1 MRVEEIQKRSVE
13 GLINVAQLLKQPPCS
28 SYDYDVAEIINEQ
41 ARDFI
46 KGRIILTRTGHE
58 ILVQGKLTAELE
70 LMCSRCLNYFLCTIN
85 FNIEEEFY
93 FILNV
98 ATGLPLSIPEDT
110 ESFTI
115 DDKHRLD
122 LGELIC
128 QYILLNL
135 PMKPLCQADCAGIKE
150 MNNYAP
156 STKEKIS

>member
-1 MRVEEIQKRSVE
+1 MRVEEIQRRSVE
-13 GLINVAQLLKQPPCS
+13 GLINVAQLLKKPIGS

-46 KGRIILTRTGHE
+46 KGRIILTRIGYG

-70 LMCSRCLNYFLCTIN
+70 LMCSRCLNYFLCTIS
-85 FNIEEEFY
+85 FNIEEEIY
-93 FILNV
+93 SILNV
-98 ATGLPLSIPEDT
+98 DTGLPLTMSEDT
-110 ESFTI
+110 RGFTI

-135 PMKPLCQADCAGIKE
+135 PMKPLCKSDCAGI
-150 MNNYAP
+150 
-156 STKEKIS
+156 IRR

>member
-1 MRVEEIQKRSVE
+1 MIMMWLR
-13 GLINVAQLLKQPPCS
+13 
-28 SYDYDVAEIINEQ
+28 NEQ

-46 KGRIILTRTGHE
+46 KGGIILTRIGYG
-58 ILVQGKLTAELE
+58 ILVQGKLMAELE
-70 LMCSRCLNYFLCTIN
+70 LMCSRCLNYFLCTIS
-85 FNIEEEFY
+85 FNIEEEIY
-93 FILNV
+93 SVINV
-98 ATGLPLSIPEDT
+98 DSGLPLPMSEDT
-110 ESFTI
+110 GGFTI

-135 PMKPLCQADCAGIKE
+135 PMKMLCQPDCAGIKE